1 MPSKICGSEPLV
13 FCVWV
18 DRCGYVRKGEKKI
31 TTHPLSYLFLLRS
44 LRLFTFIEN
53 NTPSVSHQ
61 Y

>member
-18 DRCGYVRKGEKKI
+18 DRWGYVRKGEKN
-31 TTHPLSYLFLLRS
+31 H
-44 LRLFTFIEN
+44 
-53 NTPSVSHQ
+53 NTPPQLPFPAEEFEIVHI